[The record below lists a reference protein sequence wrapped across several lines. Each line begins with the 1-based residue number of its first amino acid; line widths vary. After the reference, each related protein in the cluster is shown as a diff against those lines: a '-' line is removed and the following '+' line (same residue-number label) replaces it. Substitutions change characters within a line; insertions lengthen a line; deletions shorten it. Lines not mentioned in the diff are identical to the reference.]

1 MPLKFLSSGESHGP
15 ELNIIL
21 DGIPANM
28 PLLAEDINIDLKRR
42 QGGYGRGGRMK
53 IEKDKAIFTGGV
65 RHGRA
70 FGGAPVSIKIIN
82 KDHQKWLYAMSP
94 EPVDESLPE
103 VKEQLD
109 AKFISKVRPGH
120 ADLAGAIK
128 YNAPDVRDILER
140 SSSRETTSRVVAGAV
155 CKKFLSLFGIEVF
168 SHVLRVGE
176 VSLSDEAAKLREELS
191 YEDFK
196 AKVEASELRICDSTD
211 TEEQMKEYINRVR
224 KNGDT
229 VGGIVEVF
237 AKGVPV
243 GLGSHVQWDRRLDG
257 IIAQALMSVHTVK
270 SVEFGIGQGAGMH
283 LGSIVQDQ
291 IFSDKEKAEQEL
303 RYSRKTNNLGG
314 IEGGMSNGE
323 PIICKVG
330 VKPIPTLVSTLESVD
345 LATKENSQSHF
356 ERSDVCVVPA
366 AGVVLEAMLAFAIA
380 KEFLN
385 KFGGDSM
392 EEITRNYQAY
402 QDYVKSK

>member
-1 MPLKFLSSGESHGP
+1 
-15 ELNIIL
+15 
-21 DGIPANM
+21 
-28 PLLAEDINIDLKRR
+28 
-42 QGGYGRGGRMK
+42 
-53 IEKDKAIFTGGV
+53 
-65 RHGRA
+65 
-70 FGGAPVSIKIIN
+70 
-82 KDHQKWLYAMSP
+82 
-94 EPVDESLPE
+94 
-103 VKEQLD
+103 
-109 AKFISKVRPGH
+109 
-120 ADLAGAIK
+120 
-128 YNAPDVRDILER
+128 
-140 SSSRETTSRVVAGAV
+140 
-155 CKKFLSLFGIEVF
+155 
-168 SHVLRVGE
+168 
-176 VSLSDEAAKLREELS
+176 
-191 YEDFK
+191 
-196 AKVEASELRICDSTD
+196 
-211 TEEQMKEYINRVR
+211 
-224 KNGDT
+224 
-229 VGGIVEVF
+229 
-237 AKGVPV
+237 
-243 GLGSHVQWDRRLDG
+243 
-257 IIAQALMSVHTVK
+257 MSVHTVK